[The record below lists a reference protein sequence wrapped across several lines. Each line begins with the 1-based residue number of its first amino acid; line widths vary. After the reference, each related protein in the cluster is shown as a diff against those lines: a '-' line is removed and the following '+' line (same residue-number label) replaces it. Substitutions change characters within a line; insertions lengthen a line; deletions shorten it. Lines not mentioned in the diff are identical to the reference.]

1 VRSFL
6 TRFRSFASHTAPH
19 LRRPSASDLAAQG
32 KLDQHREVKVRDAVE
47 IPLGP
52 RADMARFHSFD
63 NIEGER
69 EHLLVSF
76 GIPGFSD
83 VPRHLDAPG
92 RPGPLVR
99 IHSECLTGDLFG
111 SLRCDCGQQLAGVI
125 DLLAREGGYLVY
137 LRQEG
142 RGIGLYRKLTAY
154 RLQDQGLDT
163 FEANRHLGLD
173 DDLRD
178 YGVAAAML
186 RAVGV
191 GEVRLITNSPD
202 KLEQLEENGI
212 RVQERIPTPLYLT
225 PYNRNYLAAKVE
237 HARHCLQVF

>member
-1 VRSFL
+1 MTRIGADQIVHSFL
-6 TRFRSFASHTAPH
+6 TRFRRFTSHAAPH
-19 LRRPSASDLAAQG
+19 LRTPVPQRKPYRQRQL
-32 KLDQHREVKVRDAVE
+32 KVRDAVE

-76 GIPGFSD
+76 GVPAFSD
-83 VPRHLDAPG
+83 IPRYLDAAGPA
-92 RPGPLVR
+92 RPLVR

-191 GEVRLITNSPD
+191 SEVRLITNNPD
-202 KLEQLEENGI
+202 KLKQLEENGI
-212 RVQERIPTPLYLT
+212 RVHERWSRRGVG
-225 PYNRNYLAAKVE
+225 RN
-237 HARHCLQVF
+237 